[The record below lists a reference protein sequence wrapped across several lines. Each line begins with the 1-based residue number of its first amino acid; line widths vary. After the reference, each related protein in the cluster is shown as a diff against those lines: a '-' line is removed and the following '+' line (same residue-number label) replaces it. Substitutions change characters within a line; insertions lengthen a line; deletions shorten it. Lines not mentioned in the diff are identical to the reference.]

1 MFIKQNCY
9 RVQNSLCCI
18 GVPISLKGSYLQNH
32 VLDETGLRV
41 IEFGRE
47 ADIAQLCLHRL
58 RYLDF

>member
-32 VLDETGLRV
+32 VLDENW
-41 IEFGRE
+41 
-47 ADIAQLCLHRL
+47 IAS
-58 RYLDF
+58 D